1 MQIGRCCLLTKIIS
15 RWEQDYK
22 LQAWDQMSL
31 FDEYLEMVIQV
42 MGLFSILRFCGQSF
56 WQKMLLCCVNNFLH
70 FQFGFITIF
79 VAAFPLAP
87 MLALLNN
94 IMEVICPWDWYI
106 IQAFSLTNNYH
117 FLWCHG
123 ANMHQSIGKYFQV
136 RLDAYKYTTQVRRPL
151 AQKVFHHN
159 LLNHHLHTF

>member
-1 MQIGRCCLLTKIIS
+1 
-15 RWEQDYK
+15 
-22 LQAWDQMSL
+22 
-31 FDEYLEMVIQV
+31 
-42 MGLFSILRFCGQSF
+42 
-56 WQKMLLCCVNNFLH
+56 
-70 FQFGFITIF
+70 
-79 VAAFPLAP
+79 

-94 IMEVICPWDWYI
+94 IMEVICPWDRYI

-151 AQKVFHHN
+151 AQKVFHCN
-159 LLNHHLHTF
+159 LLNHHLNTFYVSLLVFCLFLILTFFPTPFINTFTLLNHYFPPHYYFSSQLLFPTVAWKVQSIGAWAGILQAIVYFAIIVNVRQR